1 MDSDDGLGV
10 LFRNLANMI
19 STSLIQDENNELTL
33 LQDDPWA
40 KHVDVQW
47 NMHFEQREP
56 PTEDKI
62 VYANMGD
69 ENILKPIFISKSL
82 SSYERQDL
90 IFVI

>member
-1 MDSDDGLGV
+1 
-10 LFRNLANMI
+10 
-19 STSLIQDENNELTL
+19 
-33 LQDDPWA
+33 
-40 KHVDVQW
+40 
-47 NMHFEQREP
+47 MHFEQREP